1 MRFSIWWKSW
11 LKALSRVLSATAE
24 KRRKNEPERRKRKS
38 LSLKG
43 HAFLKSEAPRP
54 KRSRSGNAR
63 TVDALVRFGVVT
75 LGVLLLPIGLF
86 DWARKSAAA
95 KRRSAPRCC
104 VDEREHRTSVG
115 QSSVP
120 KFDTERHCHQ
130 SLTEKDISREC
141 ALQKAEKVQD
151 DAPDVLT
158 PAVNRDDSGT
168 VTDGNV
174 PKTSPRNEK
183 DRYVKKRMIIA
194 DSPYRD
200 ENAFDKLFI
209 GAYLELDHESEKAVQ
224 SSAILL
230 MHGGSVVGCVAES
243 DRLALLTN
251 LKLGRRI
258 YAIVSDVYC
267 GGGKTE
273 YEYEAWF
280 DTSKPA

>member
-11 LKALSRVLSATAE
+11 LKALSRVLSATSE
-24 KRRKNEPERRKRKS
+24 KRRRNESERRKRKS

-63 TVDALVRFGVVT
+63 TVDALVEFGIVT
-75 LGVLLLPIGLF
+75 LGLILLPIGLF

-95 KRRSAPRCC
+95 KRRSAPRCR

-115 QSSVP
+115 RSSVP
-120 KFDTERHCHQ
+120 KFDTEPHCHR
-130 SLTEKDISREC
+130 SLTEKDIFGEC
-141 ALQKAEKVQD
+141 ASQKTKKVSD
-151 DAPDVLT
+151 DAPDVST
-158 PAVNRDDSGT
+158 PTVNGKVSAT

-209 GAYLELDHESEKAVQ
+209 GAYLELDHESEEAVR
-224 SSAILL
+224 SGAILL
-230 MHGGSVVGCVAES
+230 LHSGSVVGCVAES

-258 YAIVSDVYC
+258 YAIISDIYR
-267 GGGKTE
+267 GGGKNE

-280 DTSKPA
+280 DTSKSA